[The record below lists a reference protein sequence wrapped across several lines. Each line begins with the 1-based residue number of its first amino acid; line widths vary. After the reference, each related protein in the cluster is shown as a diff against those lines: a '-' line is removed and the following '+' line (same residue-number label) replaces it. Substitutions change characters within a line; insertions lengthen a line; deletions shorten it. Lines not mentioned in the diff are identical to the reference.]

1 MNLTPPGGI
10 TRRHLLRQAFYY
22 SAAAALAGRGPA
34 LQAQTSASGD
44 LHFLMLGDFGSHGLK
59 PTETLEAKVLP
70 AAGASATPTPRRVSA
85 TPTPRPA
92 TPTPRPATP
101 VPLGTP
107 GASPTP
113 VAPSATPGPPAI
125 PKQDLVAAA
134 MQRYVQTRSLKTE
147 GIFMLGDNFYGAM
160 KGGVNS
166 PRWQV
171 GFEDM
176 YPASAFPGPCWAM
189 LGNHDYDEENSMK
202 LASELCYASAHP
214 NTRWTMPA
222 KWYRV
227 DWPTAKDPIV
237 TCFILD
243 SNYNNSL
250 AYLTPKEISKQNA
263 WLKSELE
270 KPRAA
275 WTIAFGHHP
284 LFSNGPHG
292 DSPALIK
299 DWGPLFQKHGVAAYF
314 CGHDHDLQHLEFDG
328 ISTSFVVSG
337 GGGAGLTKLSKPE
350 RKLYSASVH
359 GFTHLQIN
367 REKLIVRHIDP
378 TLAQLHAFRRDLAGR
393 VEILT

>member
-1 MNLTPPGGI
+1 MNHTPPGGI

-22 SAAAALAGRGPA
+22 SAAAALAGQGPA
-34 LQAQTSASGD
+34 LQAQSSASGD

-59 PTETLEAKVLP
+59 PSDTLESKVLS
-70 AAGASATPTPRRVSA
+70 AAGSAATPPVA
-85 TPTPRPA
+85 PKA
-92 TPTPRPATP
+92 QPATP
-101 VPLGTP
+101 VPL
-107 GASPTP
+107 ATP
-113 VAPSATPGPPAI
+113 VPFPAGLAPSSSPPPAI
-125 PKQDLVAAA
+125 PKQDLVASA

-176 YPASAFPGPCWAM
+176 YPASVFPGPCWAM
-189 LGNHDYDEENSMK
+189 LGNHDYDEENSLK
-202 LASELCYASAHP
+202 LAAQLSYASAHP
-214 NTRWTMPA
+214 ETRWTMPA

-227 DWPTAKDPIV
+227 DWPAQNPVV
-237 TCFILD
+237 TCLILD

-250 AYLTPKEISKQNA
+250 AYLTPKEIAKQNA

-270 KPRAA
+270 KPRRAP
-275 WTIAFGHHP
+275 WTIALAHHP

-292 DSPALIK
+292 DTPALIK
-299 DWGPLFQKHGVAAYF
+299 DWGPLFQKYGVAVYF
-314 CGHDHDLQHLEFDG
+314 CGHDHDLQHLEFGG

-337 GGGAGLTKLSKPE
+337 GGGAGLTKLKRPE
-350 RKLYSASVH
+350 RKLYSESVH
-359 GFTHLQIN
+359 GFTHLQVN

-378 TLAQLHAFRRDLAGR
+378 NTRQLHAFRRDLSGR
-393 VEILT
+393 IEILR

>member
-1 MNLTPPGGI
+1 MNLPPPGCGI
-10 TRRHLLRQAFYY
+10 TRRQLLRQAFYY
-22 SAAAALAGRGPA
+22 SAAAALAGRTPA
-34 LQAQTSASGD
+34 VQAQATASGD

-59 PTETLEAKVLP
+59 PAETLEGKVLP
-70 AAGASATPTPRRVSA
+70 AAGSSATPARKA
-85 TPTPRPA
+85 A

-101 VPLGTP
+101 VPL
-107 GASPTP
+107 A
-113 VAPSATPGPPAI
+113 AATPGPPAL

-134 MQRYVQTRSLKTE
+134 MQRYVQTRSIKTE
-147 GIFMLGDNFYGAM
+147 GLFLLGDNFYGPM

-176 YPASAFPGPCWAM
+176 YPASVFPGPCWAM

-227 DWPTAKDPIV
+227 DWPAKDPIV
-237 TCFILD
+237 TCLVLD

-263 WLKSELE
+263 WLKAELE
-270 KPRAA
+270 KPRKAA
-275 WTIAFGHHP
+275 WTLAFGHHP

-299 DWGPLFQKHGVAAYF
+299 DWGPLFQKYGVAAYF

-328 ISTSFVVSG
+328 VSTSFVVSG
-337 GGGAGLTKLSKPE
+337 GGGAGLTQLRKPE
-350 RKLYSASVH
+350 RKLYSQSVH
-359 GFTHLQIN
+359 GFTHLQVN
-367 REKLIVRHIDP
+367 RDKLIVRHIDP

-393 VEILT
+393 LEILT